1 MINRTLLVLA
11 LLLVVLAPL
20 QAQEPEN
27 TGSSIDRRTP
37 LQEQPQP
44 AAKRPRRLQ
53 ENPYSLE
60 NRPIPPLNSPY
71 SRRSRSMSIHRDD
84 RGRAL
89 GYSIR
94 RPDGR
99 TQYRE
104 FQGRGRQRHLG
115 HAWQ

>member
-1 MINRTLLVLA
+1 MVHFALLVLA
-11 LLLVVLAPL
+11 ALLVVLTPL

-27 TGSSIDRRTP
+27 PGNSVVKRYRH
-37 LQEQPQP
+37 QEQPQP
-44 AAKRPRRLQ
+44 AAKTPRRFR
-53 ENPYSLE
+53 ENPYSLK
-60 NRPIPPLNSPY
+60 NKPYPVLSTPY
-71 SRRSRSMSIHRDD
+71 SSRRRSMSIDRDE

-99 TQYRE
+99 VQYRE
-104 FQGRGRQRHLG
+104 FQSRGRQRGLK